1 LQNFDRERFLTQ
13 YWQRQ
18 PLLIEHALPDF
29 TCPLSTE
36 ELSGLSLDADVESR
50 LIENCAGRW
59 EVEHGPFNEHSF
71 DRDNFWTLLVQAV
84 DHFVPAVAD
93 LRALI
98 NFLPQWRMDDVM
110 VSYAPDGGSVGPH
123 YDNYDVFLVQG
134 LGQREWRLGQYCST
148 EEPLLEH
155 DELHILKEFRERERH
170 LLNPGDIL
178 YVPPRLAHWGIARGD
193 CMTFSIGFRAPRL
206 NDMLGRWTD
215 QILENMD
222 PELFYRDPMD
232 KSMPRPGEINAQSI
246 SEAYNLLQRTLLA
259 QMSRPNWFGELV
271 TEPRYPVEF
280 LAEEQDLD
288 SLEEI
293 HLDSAAR
300 LAWWTDGEQ
309 LLAFAN
315 GQTIHCGQRCLAL
328 LANLCK
334 YSLVAG
340 NDLKAA
346 RDCSARRQLLQ
357 QLLAM
362 GCIHGGEK

>member
-1 LQNFDRERFLTQ
+1 MQNFDRERFLTQ

-29 TCPLSTE
+29 TCPLSPD

-59 EVEHGPFNEHSF
+59 EVEHGPFTEHSF

-93 LRALI
+93 LRSLI

-259 QMSRPNWFGELV
+259 QMSSPTWFGELV
-271 TEPRYPVEF
+271 TEPRYPLSSSPRSWIWTASRKFTWTAPRGWPGGPTVSNCWPSPMARPF
-280 LAEEQDLD
+280 TVA
-288 SLEEI
+288 SGAWRCWPT
-293 HLDSAAR
+293 SANTPW
-300 LAWWTDGEQ
+300 LPET
-309 LLAFAN
+309 
-315 GQTIHCGQRCLAL
+315 T
-328 LANLCK
+328 
-334 YSLVAG
+334 
-340 NDLKAA
+340 
-346 RDCSARRQLLQ
+346 
-357 QLLAM
+357 
-362 GCIHGGEK
+362 